1 MRSLYTILLVLLLG
15 GCSSLGYYSLEN
27 EVEKSHAQDEAAIRL
42 KNQLKLHY
50 QHGEELYQDGK
61 LEMAEVE
68 FQAMLVLKPE
78 EENALYRL
86 GTICFKQGKYDA
98 SADYF
103 ERVIKSDPRHGK
115 AHYNLASIR
124 LMQAQDHYKYFAALA
139 GKDQD
144 LSRVSDL
151 LGDIDKFNSDGSKTN
166 TTSSLDKIAG
176 ALKK

>member
-1 MRSLYTILLVLLLG
+1 MRFLFVIVCVMSLG
-15 GCSSLGYYSLEN
+15 GCASFGYHSLED
-27 EVEKSHAQDEAAIRL
+27 EVRDGKAQDQVAIRV
-42 KNQLKLHY
+42 KSQLK
-50 QHGEELYQDGK
+50 QHFQRGEEFYQDGK
-61 LEMAEVE
+61 LEMAEKE
-68 FQAMLVLKPE
+68 FLAMLELKAE

-86 GTICFKQGKYDA
+86 GTICFKQAKFEA

-144 LSRVSDL
+144 LSKVSAL
-151 LGDIDKFNSDGSKTN
+151 LGDIDKFNTDGTQVDKG
-166 TTSSLDKIAG
+166 SSLDKIAG